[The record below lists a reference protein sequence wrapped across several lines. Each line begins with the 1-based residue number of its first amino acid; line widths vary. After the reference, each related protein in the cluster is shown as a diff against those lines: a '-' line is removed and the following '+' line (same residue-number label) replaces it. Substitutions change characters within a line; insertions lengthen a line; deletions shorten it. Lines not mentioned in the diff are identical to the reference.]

1 MYLYIRSEQVH
12 VVRQL
17 SKGLLRTFREDK
29 HVINPLSY
37 IQCMCPD
44 WRKDEILGLETMKSF
59 GQLNGGSN
67 QEIMH
72 SLK

>member
-1 MYLYIRSEQVH
+1 MHLYIRSEQVH

-17 SKGLLRTFREDK
+17 PTGLLRTFREGK
-29 HVINPLSY
+29 HVINSFSY
-37 IQCMCPD
+37 TQCICPD
-44 WRKDEILGLETMKSF
+44 LRKREILGLETMKSF
-59 GQLNGGSN
+59 DQLNGGSN